1 MTFCRV
7 VTVLWSWHYRLEL
20 DVDGSLIVIN
30 TSVGEIIKI
39 NTIVVNSAASEIS
52 MERERESGVYTFY
65 ESSRILGVL
74 M

>member
-20 DVDGSLIVIN
+20 DGSLIVIN

-52 MERERESGVYTFY
+52 MEREREREWSVYCY

>member
-1 MTFCRV
+1 M
-7 VTVLWSWHYRLEL
+7 LWSWHYRLEL

-39 NTIVVNSAASEIS
+39 NTIVVNSAASKIS
-52 MERERESGVYTFY
+52 MERESGVYTFY

>member
-20 DVDGSLIVIN
+20 DGSLIVIN

-52 MERERESGVYTFY
+52 MERERESGVYTVMNHLVY
-65 ESSRILGVL
+65 WVY
-74 M
+74 

>member
-52 MERERESGVYTFY
+52 MERERESGVYTVMNHLVY
-65 ESSRILGVL
+65 WVY
-74 M
+74 

>member
-20 DVDGSLIVIN
+20 DGSLIVIN

>member
-20 DVDGSLIVIN
+20 DGSLIVIN

-39 NTIVVNSAASEIS
+39 NTIVVNSAASENS
-52 MERERESGVYTFY
+52 MERERESGVYTVMNHLVY
-65 ESSRILGVL
+65 WVY
-74 M
+74 

>member
-1 MTFCRV
+1 MTLCRV

-39 NTIVVNSAASEIS
+39 NTIVVNSAASKIS
-52 MERERESGVYTFY
+52 MERESGVYTFY
-65 ESSRILGVL
+65 ESSCISGVL

>member
-20 DVDGSLIVIN
+20 DGSLIVIN
-30 TSVGEIIKI
+30 TSVGGWIKI

-52 MERERESGVYTFY
+52 MERERERVECILFMNHLVYWVY
-65 ESSRILGVL
+65 
-74 M
+74 

>member
-20 DVDGSLIVIN
+20 DGSLI
-30 TSVGEIIKI
+30 EIIKI

-52 MERERESGVYTFY
+52 MEREREWSVYCY

>member
-20 DVDGSLIVIN
+20 DGSLIVIN

-52 MERERESGVYTFY
+52 ME
-65 ESSRILGVL
+65 
-74 M
+74 

>member
-7 VTVLWSWHYRLEL
+7 VTVLWSWHYRLKL
-20 DVDGSLIVIN
+20 DGSLIVIN

-52 MERERESGVYTFY
+52 MERERESGVYTVMNHLVY
-65 ESSRILGVL
+65 WVY
-74 M
+74 

>member
-20 DVDGSLIVIN
+20 DGSLIVIN
-30 TSVGEIIKI
+30 TSLGEMIKI

>member
-1 MTFCRV
+1 MTLCRV
-7 VTVLWSWHYRLEL
+7 VTVLWSWHYRLKL
-20 DVDGSLIVIN
+20 DGSLIVIN

-52 MERERESGVYTFY
+52 MERERESGVYTVY
-65 ESSRILGVL
+65 ESSCISGIL

>member
-30 TSVGEIIKI
+30 TSVGEIINI

-52 MERERESGVYTFY
+52 ME
-65 ESSRILGVL
+65 
-74 M
+74 

>member
-7 VTVLWSWHYRLEL
+7 VTVLWSWHYRLKL
-20 DVDGSLIVIN
+20 DGSLIVIN

-39 NTIVVNSAASEIS
+39 NTIVVNSAASKIS
-52 MERERESGVYTFY
+52 MEREREWSVYCY

>member
-39 NTIVVNSAASEIS
+39 NTIVVNSAASKIS
-52 MERERESGVYTFY
+52 MERERVECILFMNHLVYWVY
-65 ESSRILGVL
+65 
-74 M
+74 